1 MNKKNILVI
10 TYWSYRDALI
20 QTYTLPYLRLIL
32 KVLPKESRI
41 VLLTLEKQIDRD
53 IERQNQKIERELY
66 NEGID
71 WITATYR
78 PFGLRGLWMWI
89 VLFFR
94 LLKIILVKK
103 IVFIHCW
110 ATPAG
115 AIGYFLSILLNRK
128 LVLDSYEPHAEAMTE
143 NGTWTKNSIA
153 FNVLFYLEKL
163 QSRKAHFII
172 SATAGMKGYAQ
183 EKYTINLTKFA
194 VKPACVDLDLFS
206 EKSIKDADLLKEL
219 DLEQKIVC
227 VYAGKFG
234 GIYLAQEVF
243 DFFKIAHQHFGN
255 DFRVLLLTNQTKEE
269 IESYCKKSNL
279 DSSIITMRFI
289 AHQLIP
295 KYIGLGDFAITPVK
309 PVPTKRFCTPIKD
322 GEYWAMGLPIII
334 TANISDD
341 SEIIEKHKAGAVL
354 HELNDIAYLDAVKTI
369 EIILSEPKI
378 ERYNRIRALA
388 ETYRSFAIAE
398 QVYKNLY
405 GHL

>member
-1 MNKKNILVI
+1 MNNVLIL

-20 QTYTLPYLRLIL
+20 QTYTLPYVRIIR
-32 KVLPKESRI
+32 KNLPTDSS
-41 VLLTLEKQIDRD
+41 VFLLTLEKDQSILSKSKRD
-53 IERQNQKIERELY
+53 KIAAQLQK
-66 NEGID
+66 EGIH
-71 WITATYR
+71 WIPFAYK
-78 PFGLRGLWMWI
+78 PFGAAAFLLWI
-89 VLFFR
+89 RISLQLC
-94 LLKIILVKK
+94 LLIIRKRVST
-103 IVFIHCW
+103 IHCW
-110 ATPAG
+110 CTPPG

-172 SATAGMKGYAQ
+172 SATAGMKNYAK

-334 TANISDD
+334 PANISDD

-378 ERYNRIRALA
+378 ERYKRIRALA
-388 ETYRSFAIAE
+388 ETYRSFAVAE